1 MKWYIVL
8 LLIHHTI
15 AMLHVGYNWRFV
27 NDTVHGYYKN
37 VPSLLAAFISYTLSF
52 LYLYIPGA
60 YLSFV
65 VEVLL
70 PALKDLISFLEL
82 RSAFRYYFTSYFD
95 NADAAGIRRLK
106 EWKLV
111 IENRQREGRSEMW
124 YRIKWYWCIKV
135 LEHNHVFFVPYVFK
149 EDAPSAYSTIPRL
162 PKLTKEDSVDTLIE
176 TRNTMNGIIYRGK
189 EIIRLL
195 KKSNKK
201 T

>member
-15 AMLHVGYNWRFV
+15 AVFFIGFNWGFV
-27 NDTVHGYYKN
+27 IDRRSSYDLN
-37 VPSLLAAFISYTLSF
+37 VIGRYLVYVFAGLYAYTLGP
-52 LYLYIPGA
+52 YV
-60 YLSFV
+60 SFV
-65 VEVLL
+65 VEVSL
-70 PALKDLISFLEL
+70 PVVKDLISFLEL

-106 EWKLV
+106 EWKIV

-135 LEHNHVFFVPYVFK
+135 LEHNHVFYVPYVFK
-149 EDAPSAYSTIPRL
+149 EDAASAYSTIPRL
-162 PKLTKEDSVDTLIE
+162 PKLTKEDSVDTFIE
-176 TRNTMNGIIYRGK
+176 TRNTMNGIIFKGK